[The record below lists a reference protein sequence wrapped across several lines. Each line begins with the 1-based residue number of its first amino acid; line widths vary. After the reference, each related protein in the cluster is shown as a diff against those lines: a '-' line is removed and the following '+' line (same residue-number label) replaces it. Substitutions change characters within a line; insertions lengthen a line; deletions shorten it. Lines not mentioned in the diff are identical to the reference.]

1 MTSCARAHRAGVA
14 GPRAGGMFLLEAYTP
29 RQLAFATGGPRDPA
43 LLPTLAELR
52 NELTGPELLQATEV
66 ERIVKEGQGHDGPSA
81 VVQIL
86 GRKPA

>member
-1 MTSCARAHRAGVA
+1 MTNSWNRRYATAAYLLRYRAESTACACG
-14 GPRAGGMFLLEAYTP
+14 
-29 RQLAFATGGPRDPA
+29 QLAFATARPRDPA

-52 NELTGPELLQATEV
+52 NELTGLELLQAAEV